1 MKILIAPDS
10 FKESLTAPQVAQALQ
25 TGFAQALP
33 QAEFTLL
40 PVGDGGEGTIAILN
54 ASLEFTEKRA
64 QVTGPFGDQVQM
76 SYWQKGDQ
84 AMFEMAD
91 LVGLADI
98 PLDKRNPLMIQTRGI
113 GELLVQLA
121 ESGIKEVFVG
131 VGGSASHDGGIGL
144 AAGLGYRFLDQA
156 GRELAPIGQS
166 LGQVCQILDDQ
177 VPASLQA
184 LSVTVLTDVT
194 NPLCG
199 PEGAAYIFAGQ
210 KGLPEDQ
217 FASVDQAT
225 AQFYQ
230 LVNPNML
237 QQERAGAGGGM
248 AAGLA
253 TFLSGQLVSGID
265 WSLDLLDFDHLVEE
279 ADLVIVG
286 EGRLDRQS
294 LAGKTPIGIARRVPA
309 GIPVL
314 AICGSLADDLPDFP
328 VENIQA
334 AFSILHKLSDVK
346 TAMAEAEQNLITS
359 ATHIGRLLALGLE
372 RKL

>member
-1 MKILIAPDS
+1 MKVLIAPDS
-10 FKESLTAPQVAQALQ
+10 FKESLTAPQVAQALK

-40 PVGDGGEGTIAILN
+40 PIGDGGEGTIAALN
-54 ASLEFTEKRA
+54 ANLQFTAKSA
-64 QVTGPFGDQVQM
+64 KVTGPFGDQVQM
-76 SYWQKGDQ
+76 PYWQKGQ
-84 AMFEMAD
+84 QVMFEMAD

-98 PLDKRNPLMIQTRGI
+98 PFEKRDPLMIQTRGI

-121 ESGIKEVFVG
+121 EAGIKEVFVG
-131 VGGSASHDGGIGL
+131 VGGSASHDAGIGL
-144 AAGLGYRFLDQA
+144 AAGLGYRFLDQK
-156 GRELAPIGQS
+156 GQELPALGQS
-166 LGQVCQILDDQ
+166 LGKVHQVLDNQ
-177 VPASLQA
+177 VPASLA
-184 LSVTVLTDVT
+184 NLKVTVLTDVT

-210 KGLPEDQ
+210 KGLPKDR

-225 AQFYQ
+225 AHFYK
-230 LVNPNML
+230 LINPNII

-265 WSLDLLDFDHLVEE
+265 RSLDLLDFDNLVQDV
-279 ADLVIVG
+279 DLVVVG

-314 AICGSLADDLPDFP
+314 AICGSFADDLPDFP

-334 AFSILHKLSDVK
+334 AFSILHKISDVQ
-346 TAMAEAEQNLITS
+346 TAMAGTEQNLITS
-359 ATHIGRLLALGLE
+359 AAHIGRLLSLHLE

>member
-10 FKESLTAPQVAQALQ
+10 FKESLTATQVAQALQ
-25 TGFAQALP
+25 TGFTQALP
-33 QAEFTLL
+33 QADFTLL
-40 PVGDGGEGTIAILN
+40 PIGDGGEGTIAALN
-54 ASLEFTEKRA
+54 ANLQFTAKIAR
-64 QVTGPFGDQVQM
+64 VTGPFGDQVQM
-76 SYWQKGDQ
+76 PYWQKGQQ

-98 PLDKRNPLMIQTRGI
+98 PLEKRDPLMIQTRGI

-121 ESGIKEVFVG
+121 EAGIKEVFVG

-156 GRELAPIGQS
+156 GQELAPIGQS
-166 LGQVCQILDDQ
+166 LGQVSQILDDQ
-177 VPASLQA
+177 VPVSLGN
-184 LSVTVLTDVT
+184 LKVTVLTDVT

-199 PEGAAYIFAGQ
+199 PEGAAYIFAEQ
-210 KGLPEDQ
+210 KGLPKDQ

-225 AQFYQ
+225 AHFYK
-230 LVNPNML
+230 LVNPSML

-265 WSLDLLDFDHLVEE
+265 RSLDLLDFDNLVQDV
-279 ADLVIVG
+279 DLVLVG

-309 GIPVL
+309 EIPVL

-334 AFSILHKLSDVK
+334 AFSILHKISDVQ

-359 ATHIGRLLALGLE
+359 AAHIGRLLSLHLE